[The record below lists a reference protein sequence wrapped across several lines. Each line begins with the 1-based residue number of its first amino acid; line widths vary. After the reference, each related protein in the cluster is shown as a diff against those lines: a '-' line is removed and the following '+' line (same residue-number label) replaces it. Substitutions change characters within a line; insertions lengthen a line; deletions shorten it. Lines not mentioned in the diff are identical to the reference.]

1 MPHDHRQPRAV
12 SAQHGPC
19 AGGAAASLGAGVG
32 LRAPHYRQF
41 LEQRPAA
48 GWLEVHTE
56 NFLDRAGWDWHVLQA
71 LRRDY
76 PVSLHGVG
84 LGLGSARG
92 FSTEHL
98 QRVRDVVRAI
108 EPALVSEHLCWGAVQ
123 AHHLNDLLPLAL
135 DGEAL
140 DLLCARVQQVQDA
153 LRRPILLENVSTYV
167 RFRGDAMSEAEFMA
181 ELARRTGC
189 GLLLDINNLY
199 VNQCN
204 HGEDALDA
212 LAAIAPGMVGEIHLA
227 GHLVTPHAVIDHH
240 GDTVAEP
247 VWTLYRA
254 ALQRF
259 GAVPTLIE
267 WDTDIPELDVL
278 LGEADKA
285 RTWMNERSRQQG
297 EQPPGWH
304 GAAAFAPPR
313 QRGVGGAGGVD
324 GASDTPAAQASG
336 AAAGTQD
343 AGQALT
349 GAAAMAAETVH
360 GSGAMP
366 SHNAATGAPPSAQ
379 PLSSLAQNQQAFAS
393 GLFDPAQAPQAIAP
407 LAPHA
412 QLEHRFALYRG
423 NLSASWHKVLAAA
436 YPVIAQ
442 LVGEEFFE
450 ALSKAY
456 GRAYPSDSGDL
467 NRFGAH
473 FAAFLSS
480 FPHVADL
487 PYLPDMATLEWALHR
502 AHYAPDAP
510 AATAGALA
518 ALTPDAFEQ
527 CAPGL
532 HPACTPLALS
542 TNVVALWQAH
552 QPGGPEFP
560 ENMATPSYC
569 MVTRPG
575 WKTAV
580 TPLPA
585 ASCAALAVLQDG
597 GAFGAALDAAFE
609 ADDDFDMAGQL
620 QCWLEAGAIND
631 WTNRE

>member
-1 MPHDHRQPRAV
+1 MPHDSRHPHASGDGDGQ
-12 SAQHGPC
+12 C
-19 AGGAAASLGAGVG
+19 AGRLAGVGVG

-41 LEQRPAA
+41 LEQRPAT

-56 NFLDRAGWDWHVLQA
+56 NYLDRAGWDWHVLQT

-98 QRVRDVVRAI
+98 QRVRDLARDI

-123 AHHLNDLLPLAL
+123 ARQLNDLLPLAL
-135 DGEAL
+135 DGAAL

-167 RFRGDAMSEAEFMA
+167 RFRDDAMSEAEFMA
-181 ELARRTGC
+181 ALAKRTGC

-204 HGEDALDA
+204 HGEDALAA
-212 LAAIAPGMVGEIHLA
+212 LSAIAPGTVGEIHLA
-227 GHLVTPHAVIDHH
+227 GHLVTEQAVIDHH
-240 GDTVAEP
+240 GDKVAEP
-247 VWTLYRA
+247 VWALYRA
-254 ALQRF
+254 ALRRF

-267 WDTDIPELDVL
+267 WDTDIPALDVL

-285 RTWMNERSRQQG
+285 RALMTACPAERGVHAQAWRGDVADSRHG
-297 EQPPGWH
+297 AGHMAAGDDSP
-304 GAAAFAPPR
+304 GAAA
-313 QRGVGGAGGVD
+313 VKWTD
-324 GASDTPAAQASG
+324 WTDWTDWTAS
-336 AAAGTQD
+336 
-343 AGQALT
+343 
-349 GAAAMAAETVH
+349 
-360 GSGAMP
+360 
-366 SHNAATGAPPSAQ
+366 APPSGDA
-379 PLSSLAQNQQAFAS
+379 LAALAQSQQAFAD
-393 GLFDPAQAPQAIAP
+393 GLFDPARAPQALAP
-407 LAPHA
+407 LAPHG
-412 QLEHRFALYRG
+412 QLAHRYALYRG
-423 NLSASWHKVLAAA
+423 NLSATWHKALAAA

-442 LVGEEFFE
+442 LVGDEFFE

-456 GRAYPSDSGDL
+456 GRAHPSDSGDL

-473 FAAFLSS
+473 FAAFLAG

-487 PYLPDMATLEWALHR
+487 PYLPDMARLEWALHR

-510 AATAGALA
+510 AATAAALA
-518 ALTPDAFEQ
+518 ALAPDAFEQ

-532 HPACTPLALS
+532 HPACTPLALDTS
-542 TNVVALWQAH
+542 VVALWQAH
-552 QPGGPEFP
+552 QPDGPPFP
-560 ENMATPSYC
+560 RQMDAASYC
-569 MVTRPG
+569 LVARPR
-575 WKTAV
+575 WKTGV

-585 ASCAALAVLQDG
+585 ASYAALAVLRDG
-597 GAFGAALDAAFE
+597 GTFGAALDAAFD
-609 ADDDFDMAGQL
+609 ADEDFDMAGQL

-631 WTNRE
+631 WTNNNE